1 MPPKSYYHE
10 GGETFLQSL
19 FTHFSYFAFDKAKE
33 QADRERDV
41 SKNQCSPVWT
51 TLLSCVSQ
59 LAIVEKLYM
68 NLLFLTPKGFL
79 RKESSV
85 RLSYETILTE
95 LVEIEKRRGT
105 TSNTSHASNVPSNG
119 TAESEKTEK
128 GCSEGVL
135 LHLSSHL
142 ILFIQARLL
151 MLSFY
156 EKLILW
162 SSNKYVN
169 YDDALQYI
177 DEIIKK
183 NSSSFHHP
191 ILAPIKTTFTCE
203 SEINSHLLGSLKA
216 MQELQFLP
224 ALLHLHDAQSKL
236 LSWQAIIQNKES
248 KKYNFLKSPSLP
260 ALYQWLWRAKASF
273 VSKFS
278 LYFYEVLSGQASASE
293 TKNLLTKLTCDYVSK
308 IQSFQRKID
317 AQSVCIVL
325 KASPHCNMRSPGYNF
340 PSDEHAQINLD
351 HYLTIFSYPV
361 KPLSVWPS
369 IVMQLSNMTTEEL
382 YDKVISHY
390 DVKVGITLFFCQIE
404 PNIFLVVTFENKKP
418 EKENF
423 VKEFLLDIAVQ
434 LSCNKVFAALKPN

>member
-1 MPPKSYYHE
+1 
-10 GGETFLQSL
+10 
-19 FTHFSYFAFDKAKE
+19 
-33 QADRERDV
+33 
-41 SKNQCSPVWT
+41 
-51 TLLSCVSQ
+51 
-59 LAIVEKLYM
+59 
-68 NLLFLTPKGFL
+68 
-79 RKESSV
+79 SV

-105 TSNTSHASNVPSNG
+105 TSNTSHASNAPSNG

-128 GCSEGVL
+128 G
-135 LHLSSHL
+135 
-142 ILFIQARLL
+142 
-151 MLSFY
+151 Y

-293 TKNLLTKLTCDYVSK
+293 TKNLLTKLTCDYVS
-308 IQSFQRKID
+308 
-317 AQSVCIVL
+317 
-325 KASPHCNMRSPGYNF
+325 
-340 PSDEHAQINLD
+340 
-351 HYLTIFSYPV
+351 
-361 KPLSVWPS
+361 
-369 IVMQLSNMTTEEL
+369 
-382 YDKVISHY
+382 
-390 DVKVGITLFFCQIE
+390 
-404 PNIFLVVTFENKKP
+404 
-418 EKENF
+418 
-423 VKEFLLDIAVQ
+423 
-434 LSCNKVFAALKPN
+434 